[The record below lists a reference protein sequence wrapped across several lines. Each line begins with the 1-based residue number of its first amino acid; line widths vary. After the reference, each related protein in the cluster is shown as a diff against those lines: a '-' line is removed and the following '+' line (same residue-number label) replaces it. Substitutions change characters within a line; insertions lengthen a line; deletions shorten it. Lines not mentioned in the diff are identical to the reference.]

1 MKKIFFILLTAF
13 LAVSGLSIYFS
24 QKYNQVNK
32 KYTEE
37 KVLFDGRFG
46 EIVRLKDKIGA
57 YQDSCRLYRRDISR
71 LKDTYN

>member
-1 MKKIFFILLTAF
+1 MKKIFFILVIAL
-13 LAVSGLSIYFS
+13 LAVSSLTIYFL

-46 EIVRLKDKIGA
+46 EIVRLKDEIGA
-57 YQDSCRLYRRDISR
+57 YEDSCWLYRRDISR
-71 LKDTYN
+71 LKDSL